1 MHAGARSLR
10 ANCSTA
16 ALACYERVV
25 GRPIQID
32 TAAPGELLP
41 NLPPVPGL
49 AEVVT
54 NMVAALNSF
63 DFDIDMHETARTF
76 DVQLTSLEEFIL
88 ATSEVPA

>member
-1 MHAGARSLR
+1 ML
-10 ANCSTA
+10 
-16 ALACYERVV
+16 

-32 TAAPGELLP
+32 TAAPGGLLP

-54 NMVAALNSF
+54 RMVAALDSF
-63 DFDIDMHETARTF
+63 DFAIDMEETARTF
-76 DVQLTSLEEFIL
+76 DVQLTSLQEFVV